1 MAGSGTPAAIGRP
14 KWRGVFAVL
23 CTPFHEDG
31 TLDLRSLARE
41 VEFCVESGV
50 SGLVS
55 GVVASEGWTLT
66 EAERRTVTAEVVRQA
81 AGAVPVVA
89 GISAGSAAASVVLL
103 DEAQTAGAHAVIAV
117 PAPSQAGIPSDIEGY
132 YQALSDRTS
141 VPVFIQNHE
150 PPQGTR
156 LTADRVANLV
166 RALPHVDWVKE
177 ETSPPGPA
185 ISKELELCG
194 PKLQGIMGGLAGR
207 YMFEEHARG
216 TCGTMPACEAA
227 DVHALI
233 WNDLEAG
240 DQESARQRFEQLL
253 PLLNLE
259 SKTLALPKTVLA
271 WRGVFESDYARTS
284 MGSPLDKFDRAE
296 LAAVLAR
303 METIHAKPKY
313 GLTLPA
319 GAGARQ

>member
-1 MAGSGTPAAIGRP
+1 VTA
-14 KWRGVFAVL
+14 WRGVFAVL
-23 CTPFHEDG
+23 CTPFHADG

-41 VEFCVESGV
+41 VEFCVESGAG
-50 SGLVS
+50 GLVS

-89 GISAGSAAASVVLL
+89 GVSAGSAAASAVLL
-103 DEAQTAGAHAVIAV
+103 DEAQTAGADAVIAV

-132 YQALSDRTS
+132 YQVLSDRTS

-156 LTADRVANLV
+156 LTADRVAALV
-166 RALPHVDWVKE
+166 AALPHVDWVKE

-185 ISKELELCG
+185 ISRELELG
-194 PKLQGIMGGLAGR
+194 GAKLRGVMGGLAGR

-216 TCGTMPACEAA
+216 TCGTMPACETA
-227 DVHALI
+227 DVHTLI
-233 WNDLEAG
+233 WKDLDAG
-240 DQESARQRFEQLL
+240 DQESARLRFEQLL

-303 METIHAKPKY
+303 IEDIQETAKYRP
-313 GLTLPA
+313 T
-319 GAGARQ
+319 RQE

>member
-1 MAGSGTPAAIGRP
+1 VAATGTKDA
-14 KWRGVFAVL
+14 WRGVFAVL

-41 VEFCVESGV
+41 VEYCVESGV
-50 SGLVS
+50 GGLVS

-81 AGAVPVVA
+81 AAAVPVVA

-103 DEAQTAGAHAVIAV
+103 DEAQAAGADAAIAV

-156 LTADRVANLV
+156 LAADRVARLV
-166 RALPHVDWVKE
+166 NTLPHVDWVKE

-185 ISKELELCG
+185 ISRELELCG
-194 PKLQGIMGGLAGR
+194 PKLRGIMGGLAGR
-207 YMFEEHARG
+207 YLFEEHARG
-216 TCGTMPACEAA
+216 ACGTMPACEAA
-227 DVHALI
+227 DAHALI
-233 WNDLEAG
+233 WKDLDAG
-240 DQESARQRFEQLL
+240 DQETARRRFEQLL

-303 METIHAKPKY
+303 IEAIHQTAKYSPA
-313 GLTLPA
+313 LPDLA
-319 GAGARQ
+319 GTGH